1 MLIIQKED
9 GIVYRCLRACVVSH
23 FSHVQLCATL
33 WTTARMAPLSKGF
46 SRQEYWSG
54 LPCPP
59 PGDLP
64 DQGSNPCLLCLLHWQ
79 ASSLPLEP
87 PGVLYIIYKI
97 DIIIILYY
105 ILKYIQYLII

>member
-9 GIVYRCLRACVVSH
+9 GILYRCLRACVVSH
-23 FSHVQLCATL
+23 FSHVRLCATL

-46 SRQEYWSG
+46 FRQEYWSG

-64 DQGSNPCLLCLLHWQ
+64 DQGSNSCLLCLLHWQ
-79 ASSLPLEP
+79 ASFLPLEP

-97 DIIIILYY
+97 NIILYY